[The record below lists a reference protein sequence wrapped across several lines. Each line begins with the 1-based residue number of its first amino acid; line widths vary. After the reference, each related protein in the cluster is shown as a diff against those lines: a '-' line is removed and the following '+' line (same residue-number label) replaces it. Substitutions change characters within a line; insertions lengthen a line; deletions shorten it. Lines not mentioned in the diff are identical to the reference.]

1 MRRPRALLALLGLI
15 AAALGALAGPA
26 VAGAAEPPSFP
37 VRQGVEL
44 KGSPT
49 FDRMKARDGVV
60 VGVKEDQPGLGAI
73 DVVTGERSGFDV
85 DIARWIAASL
95 GFGEDRIT
103 YKAIASTNREQAIMN
118 GDIDYYVGTYSIT
131 DGRLRQIDFAGPYL
145 TTGQSL
151 LVDEDS
157 EIRSERDLGPDT
169 KVCSATGSSP
179 IQNIKA
185 EFPDVPTT
193 EFDVYSACVEALRN
207 GQVDAVTTDQPIL
220 LGYAALY
227 PDEMKVV
234 GEPFSVEEYGVG
246 LRKGDDVLRA
256 WINRLFTDHPGT
268 WQEIYDRNLGSTG
281 VTIPQPKVDPYRSGG
296 AAAAADES
304 DGPAAGVITD
314 NLDLWGQA
322 LRNTLLLFLAG
333 GALALALGFLVGAMR
348 VSPVPIARTIGALY
362 VNLIRNTPLTVIFFF
377 FAFGYPALG
386 LPTPGY
392 TVLAIG
398 ALGIYTATYIAEVL
412 RAGINTVPVGQA
424 EAARAIGLPF
434 TKVMR
439 LPVLPQAF
447 RSVVPPMMSVLIALL
462 KNTTVAA
469 GFSVAELGV
478 IRANLSERGE
488 DSLTVLLC
496 VAAIFVVMVLALSA
510 IQRVV
515 ESRWR
520 VAR

>member
-1 MRRPRALLALLGLI
+1 MRRLI
-15 AAALGALAGPA
+15 AALAGAIMLLATLAAVPA
-26 VAGAAEPPSFP
+26 AADVQPLFP
-37 VRQGVEL
+37 VNQDVTL
-44 KGSPT
+44 QGSPT
-49 FDRMKARDGVV
+49 YDRMKDRDGVV

-95 GFGEDRIT
+95 GFAEDQIT
-103 YKAIASTNREQAIMN
+103 YKAIASANREQAIKN

-131 DGRLRQIDFAGPYL
+131 GARKKQIDFAGPYL

-151 LVDEDS
+151 LVPRGS
-157 EIRSERDLGPDT
+157 GIRSEKDLGPDT
-169 KVCSATGSSP
+169 KVCSATGSAP
-179 IQNIKA
+179 IQNIKKA
-185 EFPDVPTT
+185 FPDVPTT

-227 PDEMKVV
+227 PDEMEVV
-234 GEPFSVEEYGVG
+234 GEPFTEENYGVG
-246 LRKGDDVLRA
+246 LLKGDDALRS

-268 WQEIYDRNLGSTG
+268 WQKIYDSNLGSTG
-281 VTIPQPKVDPYRSGG
+281 VTIPQPEVDNYRSTG
-296 AAAAADES
+296 ES
-304 DGPAAGVITD
+304 SVASDDAGPRAGVITD
-314 NLDLWGQA
+314 NLDLWGEA
-322 LRNTLLLFLAG
+322 LRNTLLLFFAG
-333 GALALALGFLVGAMR
+333 GALAVVLGFVVGAMR
-348 VSPVPIARTIGALY
+348 VSPVPIARAVGAVY

-386 LPTPGY
+386 LPTPGF

-398 ALGIYTATYIAEVL
+398 ALGIYTATYIAEVI
-412 RAGINTVPVGQA
+412 RAGINTVPAGQA

-434 TKVMR
+434 TKVMT
-439 LPVLPQAF
+439 LVVLPQAF

-488 DSLTVLLC
+488 DALAVLLC
-496 VAAIFVVMVLALSA
+496 VAAIFVVMVLVLSA
-510 IQRVV
+510 IQRTI
-515 ESRWR
+515 ENRWK